1 MAVAQRHVERRVIE
15 DVTVI
20 LKLSEDEART
30 LAAVLALVN
39 GDRRK
44 SPREHA
50 VSILNALRE
59 ARVLRGLGSPFEMAL
74 TDAVADHPATLA
86 SGAINFRTYP
96 ED

>member
-1 MAVAQRHVERRVIE
+1 MAVAEKRVERRVIE
-15 DVTVI
+15 DVTI
-20 LKLSEDEART
+20 LLKLSEDEART

-50 VSILNALRE
+50 VAILNALRE
-59 ARVLRGLGSPFEMAL
+59 ARVLRGLGSPFEMGL
-74 TDAVADHPATLA
+74 TRDEPDHPATLA
-86 SGAINFRTYP
+86 SGAINFRTYS